1 MKRFLTGVLAFLT
14 TFCFMG
20 CGDTSSSSIEM
31 SGSDSYSSSEIGGGA
46 SSDSTN
52 VLGSWEEITSGF
64 YKDLEQEKTYHVTN
78 PNGLMT
84 FGAIMND
91 DIMARPQGYPSTIL
105 KNSTLEIECD
115 IDMTDKAWVPMQAIG
130 VDGLV
135 IDGNG
140 HAIRNLS
147 LLAENNLPSSNNET
161 GTNKIGFIGES
172 CSNVTIKNLTFENAV
187 AKDGLKWIAIV
198 CGYHLD
204 GALRLEN
211 VDVKNSEII
220 GSFISDDSKRLGML
234 VGLTQFGYATLS
246 LTLIDCDVEN
256 CKISGYEAVAG
267 LVGTLHQLT
276 EFESRWTISNCSVKN
291 CTFKMRTHNEK
302 LMNTFAVSNW
312 VVEVGNAYFEAL
324 GNTHLNNTL
333 ECGVFE

>member
-14 TFCFMG
+14 TFCFIS
-20 CGDTSSSSIEM
+20 CGDASSSIEM
-31 SGSDSYSSSEIGGGA
+31 SGSDSSASSAIGGGG

-52 VLGSWEEITSGF
+52 VLDTWEEITSGF
-64 YKDLEQEKTYHVTN
+64 YEDLQQEKTYHVTSA
-78 PNGLMT
+78 NGLMT
-84 FGAIMND
+84 FGAIMNN
-91 DIMARPQGYPSTIL
+91 DIMARPQGYPSTVL

-115 IDMTDKAWVPMQAIG
+115 IDMADKAWVPLQAIG

-140 HAIRNLS
+140 HTIRNLS
-147 LLAENNLPSSNNET
+147 LSPENNLPSGDNET

-172 CSNVTIKNLTFENAV
+172 CSDVTIKNLTFENAV

-220 GSFISDDSKRLGML
+220 GSFTNDDSKRLGML
-234 VGLTQFGYATLS
+234 VGLTQFGRTTLS

-256 CKISGYEAVAG
+256 CKITGYEAVAG
-267 LVGTLHQLT
+267 LVGTLHKLT
-276 EFESRWTISNCSVKN
+276 EFESRWTIRNCSVKN
-291 CTFKMRTHNEK
+291 CEFKMGTHNEK
-302 LMNTFAVSNW
+302 LMNTFAVANST
-312 VVEVGNAYFEAL
+312 VEVDNAYFEEL
-324 GNTHLNNTL
+324 GNTHSNNMF
-333 ECGVFE
+333 ECGVLE